1 MTTQITVNLV
11 PPQKCFNVA
20 ENRWNIR
27 FCVFVSSRM
36 VCANTGRTTMTTRL
50 TVNLVPPQKCFN
62 DVAICRKG
70 TYQLDDRN
78 EGPFVVISVG
88 MTIDNRGLTDDCK
101 HVRK

>member
-1 MTTQITVNLV
+1 MIMQ
-11 PPQKCFNVA
+11 
-20 ENRWNIR
+20 ENRWII
-27 FCVFVSSRM
+27 VSAYSFLLKSNM
-36 VCANTGRTTMTTRL
+36 VCANTGRTTMTTQI

>member
-1 MTTQITVNLV
+1 MTTQI
-11 PPQKCFNVA
+11 
-20 ENRWNIR
+20 
-27 FCVFVSSRM
+27 
-36 VCANTGRTTMTTRL
+36 

-78 EGPFVVISVG
+78 EGLFVMISVG

-101 HVRK
+101 HVRKRKGRENKMMITNRIEYRNLLLFS